1 MSLSESVKD
10 YIENKFNSY
19 IEIQKITH
27 INKDIIDKFLPFD
40 DLYTHNFPEFYN
52 NLINESVVK
61 MNYIVQY
68 TDTEIYINY
77 IKDKNKYIKYLEY
90 NLDDDY
96 TEDNMSHNCLF
107 SERLFLKCSII
118 STLNPLLFNNEE
130 DYNKYM
136 QFKNWNIIVYDYS
149 NMNSKVSKSYSS
161 IGIIYIDND
170 NKCIRFHSIKDSP
183 FSLYSLVETN
193 INNDFINKL
202 SIIRENIIT
211 NFNRITKLN
220 RKYCEIIL
228 FSLLTWSTSKQDNII
243 NYFPLNIY
251 QISNNKFESLVKFL
265 KEILPSFQF
274 FNFSI
279 QDLNKKKIYPY
290 YDEINEQFIPSNFQF
305 IDGTMLIMNE
315 IVKEG
320 DVLNENGIFN
330 FEFVKNIIENQ
341 IEYFYFPFNT
351 NIEISINSSC
361 IILSNE
367 RSIFSKSI
375 SSIIDIKLENDNDN
389 DNENEKIKND
399 DLYDMMT
406 YLIYSKRLLETNG
419 IEINENLSNNLSSD
433 YVEMRKK
440 NKSIKVED
448 FKNLLTLSNLY
459 VISNGRNNMNIED
472 YLTVKEILSIN

>member
-1 MSLSESVKD
+1 
-10 YIENKFNSY
+10 
-19 IEIQKITH
+19 
-27 INKDIIDKFLPFD
+27 
-40 DLYTHNFPEFYN
+40 
-52 NLINESVVK
+52 
-61 MNYIVQY
+61 
-68 TDTEIYINY
+68 
-77 IKDKNKYIKYLEY
+77 
-90 NLDDDY
+90 
-96 TEDNMSHNCLF
+96 
-107 SERLFLKCSII
+107 
-118 STLNPLLFNNEE
+118 
-130 DYNKYM
+130 
-136 QFKNWNIIVYDYS
+136 
-149 NMNSKVSKSYSS
+149 
-161 IGIIYIDND
+161 
-170 NKCIRFHSIKDSP
+170 
-183 FSLYSLVETN
+183 
-193 INNDFINKL
+193 
-202 SIIRENIIT
+202 
-211 NFNRITKLN
+211 
-220 RKYCEIIL
+220 
-228 FSLLTWSTSKQDNII
+228 
-243 NYFPLNIY
+243 
-251 QISNNKFESLVKFL
+251 
-265 KEILPSFQF
+265 
-274 FNFSI
+274 
-279 QDLNKKKIYPY
+279 
-290 YDEINEQFIPSNFQF
+290 
-305 IDGTMLIMNE
+305 MNE

-389 DNENEKIKND
+389 DNNENEKIKND